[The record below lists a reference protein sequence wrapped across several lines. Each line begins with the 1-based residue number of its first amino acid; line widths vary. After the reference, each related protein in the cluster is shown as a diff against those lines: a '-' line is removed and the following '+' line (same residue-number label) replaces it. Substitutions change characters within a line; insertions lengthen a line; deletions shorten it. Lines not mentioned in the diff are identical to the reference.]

1 MGKWA
6 SFSIL
11 CDVASDFLNWSE
23 IMNQFQIVP
32 DGTVTSPAGF
42 TAVAV
47 AAGLKKE
54 NQLDLAIVVSESD
67 CSCAA
72 MFTQNQVVAA
82 PVIVDRETLAVNN
95 SRLRA
100 VVINAKNANACT
112 GEPGLANA
120 RATQQIAAQALG
132 CQANQILVLSTG
144 VIGVQLPLAKL
155 EAGIVT
161 GAKGLAKENGR
172 LAAEAIMTTDTYPKH
187 LAVQVDLP
195 GGLVTIGGMAKGAG
209 MIHPNMATMLAVLTT
224 DAAVAPDVLD
234 GLLRTAVNR
243 SFNRISID
251 GDTSTND
258 TILLLAN
265 GVSGTAVTDPD
276 SIAQF
281 GAALNQLCLALAHM
295 IVRDGE
301 GASKFVEIQVT
312 GAKSEADAYQIA
324 NTIATSPLVKTA
336 FAGSDANWGRL
347 LMAAGR
353 AGVPFDQ
360 TKINLWIGV
369 RQPDELQLVANGT
382 PTEYQEAEAAAVF
395 AEPEFIVRLDLAMGG
410 ETAVVWTTDLSHD
423 YVSINADYRT

>member
-1 MGKWA
+1 
-6 SFSIL
+6 
-11 CDVASDFLNWSE
+11 
-23 IMNQFQIVP
+23 MNQFQTML
-32 DGTVTSPAGF
+32 DGTVTSAKGF
-42 TAVAV
+42 TAAAV

-54 NQLDLAIVVSESD
+54 NQLDLALVVSEND

-72 MFTQNQVVAA
+72 MFTKNQVVAA
-82 PVIVDRETLAVNN
+82 PVVVDRETLAANN

-100 VVINAKNANACT
+100 VVINSKNANACT

-132 CQANQILVLSTG
+132 CEASQILVLSTG
-144 VIGVQLPLAKL
+144 VIGVQLPMAKL
-155 EAGIVT
+155 EAGIVA
-161 GAKGLAKENGR
+161 GAAGLSRENGR
-172 LAAEAIMTTDTYPKH
+172 LAAEAIMTTDTRPKH
-187 LAVQVDLP
+187 VAVRVELP
-195 GGLVTIGGMAKGAG
+195 GGPVIIGGMAKGAG
-209 MIHPNMATMLAVLTT
+209 MIHPNMATMLAALTT
-224 DAAVAPDVLD
+224 DAAVAPDLLD
-234 GLLRTAVNR
+234 GLLKTAVNQ

-258 TILLLAN
+258 TVLLLAN
-265 GVSGTAVTDPD
+265 GMSGTAVSDPE

-281 GAALNQLCLALAHM
+281 GAALNQLCTVLAHM

-301 GASKFVEIQVT
+301 GATKFVEIQVT
-312 GAKSEADAYQIA
+312 GASSEADAHQIA

-369 RQPDELQLVANGT
+369 HQPDELQLVANGT
-382 PTEYQEAEAAAVF
+382 PTDYQEADAAAVF
-395 AEPEFIVRLDLAMGG
+395 AQPEFMIRLDLGVGG
-410 ETAVVWTTDLSHD
+410 EGTAVVWTTDLSHD

>member
-1 MGKWA
+1 MKIA
-6 SFSIL
+6 
-11 CDVASDFLNWSE
+11 
-23 IMNQFQIVP
+23 P

-47 AAGLKKE
+47 AAGIKKE
-54 NQLDLAIVVSESD
+54 NQLDLTLVVSETN

-72 MFTQNQVVAA
+72 MFTKNQVVAA
-82 PVIVDRETLAVNN
+82 PVIVDRETLAENDN
-95 SRLRA
+95 RLRA
-100 VVINAKNANACT
+100 VVINSKNANACT
-112 GEPGLANA
+112 GEPGLTNA
-120 RATQQIAAQALG
+120 RATQQAAAQVLG
-132 CQANQILVLSTG
+132 CEANQILVLSTG
-144 VIGVQLPLAKL
+144 VIGVQLPMAKL
-155 EAGIVT
+155 KAGIVV
-161 GAKGLAKENGR
+161 GAKGLSRENGR
-172 LAAEAIMTTDTYPKH
+172 LAAEAIMTTDTHPKH
-187 LAVQVDLP
+187 LAVTVGLP
-195 GGLVTIGGMAKGAG
+195 GGSVIIGGMAKGAG

-224 DAAVAPDVLD
+224 DAAIAPDVLD

-265 GVSGTAVTDPD
+265 GVSGMAVTDPD

-281 GAALNQLCLALAHM
+281 GAALNQLCTALAHM

-301 GASKFVEIQVT
+301 GATKFVEIQVT
-312 GAKSEADAYQIA
+312 GAASEADAHQIA
-324 NTIATSPLVKTA
+324 NTVATSPLVKTA

-353 AGVPFDQ
+353 AGVVFDQ
-360 TKINLWIGV
+360 TKINLWIGTA
-369 RQPDELQLVANGT
+369 QPDELQLVANGT
-382 PTEYQEAEAAAVF
+382 PTEYLEKDAAAVF
-395 AEPEFIVRLDLAMGG
+395 AEPEFMVRLDLGVGG

>member
-1 MGKWA
+1 M
-6 SFSIL
+6 
-11 CDVASDFLNWSE
+11 
-23 IMNQFQIVP
+23 QIVL
-32 DGTVTSPAGF
+32 DGTVTSPVGF

-54 NQLDLAIVVSESD
+54 NQLDLALVVSETD

-72 MFTQNQVVAA
+72 MFTKNQVVAA
-82 PVIVDRETLAVNN
+82 PVIVDRETLAANK

-100 VVINAKNANACT
+100 VVINSKNANACT
-112 GEPGLANA
+112 GEPGLDNA
-120 RATQQIAAQALG
+120 RATQHTVAQALD
-132 CQANQILVLSTG
+132 CAANQILVLSTG
-144 VIGVQLPLAKL
+144 VIGVQLPMAKL
-155 EAGIVT
+155 EAGIMV
-161 GAKGLAKENGR
+161 GVKGLSRENGR
-172 LAAEAIMTTDTYPKH
+172 LAAEAIMTTDTHPKH
-187 LAVQVDLP
+187 LAVRVNLP
-195 GGLVTIGGMAKGAG
+195 GGPVIIGGMAKGAG

-224 DAAVAPDVLD
+224 DAAIEPDVLD
-234 GLLRTAVNR
+234 GLLETAVNQ

-265 GVSGTAVTDPD
+265 GVSGTAVSDPD

-281 GAALNQLCLALAHM
+281 GAALNHLCTALAQL

-301 GASKFVEIQVT
+301 GATKFVEIQVA
-312 GAKSEADAYQIA
+312 GANSEADAHQIA

-353 AGVPFDQ
+353 AGVLFDQ
-360 TKINLWIGV
+360 TKINLWIGM

-382 PTEYQEAEAAAVF
+382 PIEYQEAAAAAVF
-395 AEPEFIVRLDLAMGG
+395 AEPEFIVKLDVGSGG
-410 ETAVVWTTDLSHD
+410 GGTAVVWTTDLSHD